1 MTVLDVSRL
10 RDLAISDAGF
20 VFDPLTG
27 HTYNVNETA
36 LAALR
41 ALKAGESLDRVKASL
56 QDNFD
61 VEPEIDVA
69 RDLDDFLSHLREQ
82 GLVR

>member
-1 MTVLDVSRL
+1 MSNIERL
-10 RDLAISDAGF
+10 RELAISDAGF

-27 HTYNVNETA
+27 HTYNVNATA

-41 ALKAGESLDRVKASL
+41 ALKEGATPEAVISTLRDE
-56 QDNFD
+56 FET
-61 VEPEIDVA
+61 EPEDDVSRDVYELVA
-69 RDLDDFLSHLREQ
+69 RLREH

>member
-1 MTVLDVSRL
+1 MAALDVSRL

-36 LAALR
+36 LAVLN
-41 ALKAGESLDRVKASL
+41 ALKAGASLDAVVAGMR
-56 QDNFD
+56 DTFD
-61 VEPEIDVA
+61 VDPDTDLA
-69 RDLDDFLSHLREQ
+69 RDLDDLLAHLREQ